1 MRESA
6 SFYYIVWGIIL
17 ILALYERYIKRPYRQ
32 EFVAIILMI
41 SAVIVGCRYRVGA
54 DWANYVQFYYS
65 GSIIGNDGYER
76 GVEPLYVFAQT
87 IFHGLG
93 LTHAVFFFFLSIVT
107 LGCYYKASKL
117 LGIKYFMTVF
127 FIYLSLVFLNYQFN
141 VIRQGV
147 MAAFVWLAFAYKAN
161 GKYRACIV
169 SLLIALGF
177 HYTTIAFV
185 PFIFLGDRRFSIFE
199 VLVITMLSFTCLIL
213 DVSYKILSLFPIL
226 MVLDRTSNFVTSETF
241 YVEGGLS
248 FGMIVMLIVF
258 LFVYIFFRKEYVS
271 NPRLRMLANMILFDF
286 MLSCMFNTF
295 SILQERVCRVMFFS
309 MVFLLPLIVEK
320 IKKSEVRAIAMTII
334 VIYAFSAYIK
344 TFAIHD
350 DGYSTLLPY
359 EIELSQLFIGSH

>member
-1 MRESA
+1 
-6 SFYYIVWGIIL
+6 
-17 ILALYERYIKRPYRQ
+17 
-32 EFVAIILMI
+32 
-41 SAVIVGCRYRVGA
+41 
-54 DWANYVQFYYS
+54 
-65 GSIIGNDGYER
+65 
-76 GVEPLYVFAQT
+76 
-87 IFHGLG
+87 
-93 LTHAVFFFFLSIVT
+93 
-107 LGCYYKASKL
+107 
-117 LGIKYFMTVF
+117 
-127 FIYLSLVFLNYQFN
+127 
-141 VIRQGV
+141 

-226 MVLDRTSNFVTSETF
+226 MVLDRTSN
-241 YVEGGLS
+241 